1 MKSFSWIPAAAAAA
15 LAVAPVPAAEL
26 RQQPK
31 AVLELFTS
39 QGCNSCPQA
48 DALLTK
54 LSQRKDIITL
64 AYHVD
69 YWDYVGWA
77 DTFGSAENSE
87 FQREYARSWGST
99 RIYTPQIVVNGRMGV
114 IGSRSGE
121 VDDAITDAKLDLPVS
136 LAVNGGML
144 EVTVG
149 ARSDAREATIWL
161 VTYKDSEVVSI
172 ERGENAGKTMNY
184 TTIVTGRQVLG
195 MWEPDRGSHLKLPLK
210 ELMADGS
217 NGAVILIQEEA
228 EGLPGPILGAS
239 SVQL

>member
-1 MKSFSWIPAAAAAA
+1 MKSFSWIAAAAAAA
-15 LAVAPVPAAEL
+15 LAVVPTPAAEL

-39 QGCNSCPQA
+39 QGCSSCPNA
-48 DALLTK
+48 DALLTR
-54 LSQRKDIITL
+54 LSQRKDLITL

-69 YWDYVGWA
+69 YWDYIGWE

-99 RIYTPQIVVNGRMGV
+99 RIYTPQMIINGRTGV
-114 IGSRSGE
+114 IGSRTGE
-121 VDDAITDAKLDLPVS
+121 VDGAIDNAKLDLPVS
-136 LAVNGGML
+136 LTVDGGML
-144 EVTVG
+144 EVLVG
-149 ARSDAREATIWL
+149 ARAGAREATIWL
-161 VTYKDSEVVSI
+161 VTYKDSEIVDI
-172 ERGENAGKTMNY
+172 ERGENAGKSMDY

-195 MWEPDRGSHLKLPLK
+195 MWEPDGGSHLKLPLK
-210 ELMADGS
+210 ELMANGS

-228 EGLPGPILGAS
+228 DGLPGPILGAA

>member
-1 MKSFSWIPAAAAAA
+1 MKSFSWITAAAAAA
-15 LAVAPVPAAEL
+15 LAVAPAPAAEL

-31 AVLELFTS
+31 AVVELFTS

-54 LSQRKDIITL
+54 LSQRGDLITL

-69 YWDYVGWA
+69 YWDYIGWA
-77 DTFGSAENSE
+77 DTFGSAENST

-99 RIYTPQIVVNGRMGV
+99 RIYTPQIIVNGRTGV
-114 IGSRSGE
+114 IGSRTSE
-121 VDDAITDAKLDLPVS
+121 VDGAISGAQLSLPVS
-136 LAVNGGML
+136 LTVDGGML

-149 ARSDAREATIWL
+149 ARAGAREATIWL
-161 VTYKDSEVVSI
+161 VTYKDREVVDI
-172 ERGENAGKTMNY
+172 QRGENAGKTMDY

-195 MWEPDRGSHLKLPLK
+195 MWEPEGGSHLRLPLK
-210 ELMADGS
+210 ELMANGS
-217 NGAVILIQEEA
+217 NGAVILIQEESD
-228 EGLPGPILGAS
+228 GLPGAILGAS